1 MYLTDINQYLELN
14 SSVTA
19 SVSLDVVAT
28 WFNVNSQTKAE
39 SIESAD
45 YNITTTAT
53 TTIVGVPLSL
63 STRRI
68 EQITVK
74 NKGTATTVVTLRKV
88 ASGFTR
94 ELPAIELAQNESFV
108 YSLDERFV
116 VFNNKGLEKT

>member
-1 MYLTDINQYLELN
+1 MYLTDIDQYLELN

-68 EQITVK
+68 VQITVK
-74 NKGTATTVVTLRKV
+74 NKGTATTTVTLRKV

-94 ELPAIELAQNESFV
+94 ELSAIELAQNESFV
-108 YSLDERFV
+108 YSLDEAFV
-116 VFNNKGLEKT
+116 VFNAQGLEKT

>member
-1 MYLTDINQYLELN
+1 MYLTDIDQYLELN

-39 SIESAD
+39 SVESAD

-68 EQITVK
+68 VQITVK
-74 NKGTATTVVTLRKV
+74 NKGTATTTVTLRKV

-108 YSLDERFV
+108 YNLDEAFV
-116 VFNNKGLEKT
+116 VFNAQGLEKT